1 MDDPSLIQEQI
12 RYYRARAAEYDAT
25 SMPPDNPFGADMAAI
40 HAWLRGLAPLG
51 RTLELA
57 AGTGQWT
64 GLLAELADELT
75 ATDAAPEMLELNA
88 AKTADTRVTYRVVD
102 AFALEPRAEWDTVF
116 FGFWLSH
123 VPLARFDDFWG
134 LVGGLLRPGGRA
146 ILVDEADHGLWDEDW
161 ADRERQVVHRPLQD
175 GTVYRAV
182 KVLWNPDE
190 LGQRLRSAGWSVEI
204 GRSGPFYRGVAAE
217 SPT

>member
-1 MDDPSLIQEQI
+1 
-12 RYYRARAAEYDAT
+12 
-25 SMPPDNPFGADMAAI
+25 MPPDDPFGAEMAEI

-75 ATDAAPEMLELNA
+75 ATDAAPEMLDINSE
-88 AKTADTRVTYRVVD
+88 KTADSRVTYRVAD
-102 AFALEPRAEWDTVF
+102 AFGLVAEPEDRWDTVF

-123 VPLARFDDFWG
+123 VPLARFDDFWTM
-134 LVGGLLRPGGRA
+134 LRGLLRPGGRV
-146 ILVDEADHGLWDEDW
+146 LFVDEADHGLWDEDW
-161 ADRERQVVHRPLQD
+161 ADREGQVVHRPLTD

-190 LGQRLRSAGWSVEI
+190 LDERLRAAGWSVEI
-204 GRSGPFYRGVAAE
+204 GRSGPFYRGAAT
-217 SPT
+217 PA